1 MIGVINF
8 PCLTPHGNHRCMSSP
23 TIRPNAAPVL
33 NTGMKLPDGIGMV
46 DAIMENTNCTH
57 V

>member
-1 MIGVINF
+1 MNF
-8 PCLTPHGNHRCMSSP
+8 PCLTPLGNHKCISSP

-46 DAIMENTNCTH
+46 DAIIENTN
-57 V
+57 